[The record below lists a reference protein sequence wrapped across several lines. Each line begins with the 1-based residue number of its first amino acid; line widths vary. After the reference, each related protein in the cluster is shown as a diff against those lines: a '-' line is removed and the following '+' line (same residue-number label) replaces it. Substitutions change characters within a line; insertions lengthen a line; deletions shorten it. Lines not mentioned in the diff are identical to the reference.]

1 MRQYCSECGWG
12 RVARCRFFAL
22 GLLLALWRNRTGKR
36 PRHGFGRLTAEQ
48 TGDKMVEGLAIGL
61 VGGFGAGLVVA
72 VAVIKFYLRL
82 TNQQVLLRIF
92 R

>member
-1 MRQYCSECGWG
+1 MLALLASLDSRG
-12 RVARCRFFAL
+12 RVSVGHHARRLSRRRA
-22 GLLLALWRNRTGKR
+22 
-36 PRHGFGRLTAEQ
+36 LTAEQ

-82 TNQQVLLRIF
+82 TNQQVL
-92 R
+92 